1 MKDIKSFFQP
11 SMRADNATV
20 SLLFFRHHFAKK
32 GCLVGEK
39 TAINCYL
46 LLLLISRSP
55 AILWK
60 ESEERCEMSRSSG
73 LRVLNLQCEGE
84 REGDDGDHQSMIA
97 MVSDQKQ
104 ARMKEGIIFLSFK
117 LLTSHASATVR
128 AGPSKRLLF
137 KISQRHRLFHS
148 I

>member
-1 MKDIKSFFQP
+1 MGGNNEKKKSRRKSQDMKDIKYTFSAEHESRQRHRFF
-11 SMRADNATV
+11 A
-20 SLLFFRHHFAKK
+20 FYRHHFAKK

-39 TAINCYL
+39 AAIKCYL

-84 REGDDGDHQSMIA
+84 REGDDGDH
-97 MVSDQKQ
+97 
-104 ARMKEGIIFLSFK
+104 
-117 LLTSHASATVR
+117 
-128 AGPSKRLLF
+128 
-137 KISQRHRLFHS
+137 
-148 I
+148 